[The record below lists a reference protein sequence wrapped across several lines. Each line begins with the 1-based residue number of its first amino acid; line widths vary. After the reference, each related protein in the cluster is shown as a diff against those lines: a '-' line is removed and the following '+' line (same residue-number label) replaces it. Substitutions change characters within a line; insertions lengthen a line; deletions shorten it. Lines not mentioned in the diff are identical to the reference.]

1 MRMAEPQNNL
11 CEAGHTGF
19 DALTSYSLAK
29 DYV

>member
-1 MRMAEPQNNL
+1 MRLAEPQNNL
-11 CEAGHTGF
+11 REAEHAGF